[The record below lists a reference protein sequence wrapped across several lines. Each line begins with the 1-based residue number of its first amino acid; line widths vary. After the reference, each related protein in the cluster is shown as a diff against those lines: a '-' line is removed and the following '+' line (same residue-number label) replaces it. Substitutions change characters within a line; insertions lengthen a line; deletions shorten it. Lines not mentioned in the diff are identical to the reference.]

1 MNKNKNLWKKG
12 VVVAAAAAM
21 ITGVVPSVNAFAYG
35 AYDVSQSTF
44 KTDTDNSADFQNW
57 VSNVWQGGEGAF
69 SGTDQVAL
77 TPGSDANDL
86 NFGWY
91 SESKGIPAVM
101 IWKVGAKGAAEVF
114 TGTASDISAA
124 NWQGKTYTASNKGH
138 IENYFAE
145 NTKYCY
151 QYTNDYKEDGTSV
164 WSEQYTYTT
173 QSTDQFSVILT
184 GDPQVGASGSSS
196 DRQANDAS
204 IARDAYNWNKT
215 MQQAIKT

>member
-1 MNKNKNLWKKG
+1 
-12 VVVAAAAAM
+12 M

-101 IWKVGAKGAAEVF
+101 IWKSVRKERLRYLPEQHLISVQQ
-114 TGTASDISAA
+114 TGRERLIPHPIKYILKIILLKIQNIVISTRMITKRMVPVYGL
-124 NWQGKTYTASNKGH
+124 N
-138 IENYFAE
+138 
-145 NTKYCY
+145 NTLIPHS
-151 QYTNDYKEDGTSV
+151 QPISFQL
-164 WSEQYTYTT
+164 SLP
-173 QSTDQFSVILT
+173 VI
-184 GDPQVGASGSSS
+184 
-196 DRQANDAS
+196 R
-204 IARDAYNWNKT
+204 R
-215 MQQAIKT
+215 

>member
-114 TGTASDISAA
+114 TGIS
-124 NWQGKTYTASNKGH
+124 
-138 IENYFAE
+138 I
-145 NTKYCY
+145 
-151 QYTNDYKEDGTSV
+151 
-164 WSEQYTYTT
+164 
-173 QSTDQFSVILT
+173 
-184 GDPQVGASGSSS
+184 
-196 DRQANDAS
+196 
-204 IARDAYNWNKT
+204 
-215 MQQAIKT
+215 

>member
-91 SESKGIPAVM
+91 SEIKLQTAVM
-101 IWKVGAKGAAEVF
+101 DTVIRILVRGNGSKS
-114 TGTASDISAA
+114 TGNRCLTQTAV
-124 NWQGKTYTASNKGH
+124 Q
-138 IENYFAE
+138 
-145 NTKYCY
+145 
-151 QYTNDYKEDGTSV
+151 
-164 WSEQYTYTT
+164 
-173 QSTDQFSVILT
+173 
-184 GDPQVGASGSSS
+184 SGSTPYRTTLEIVSRFMS
-196 DRQANDAS
+196 GGLAE
-204 IARDAYNWNKT
+204 
-215 MQQAIKT
+215 

>member
-86 NFGWY
+86 NFWWY

-124 NWQGKTYTASNKGH
+124 NWQGKTYTASNKVH

-151 QYTNDYKEDGTSV
+151 QLRKWIIRKVGTDYKT
-164 WSEQYTYTT
+164 
-173 QSTDQFSVILT
+173 
-184 GDPQVGASGSSS
+184 GSSS
-196 DRQANDAS
+196 
-204 IARDAYNWNKT
+204 K
-215 MQQAIKT
+215 